1 MFAIV
6 QVGSSQV
13 KIAEGDLIQVN
24 TRAGEAGSTVD
35 LDKVLMFADG
45 NDVRIRQ
52 PFLPNVKVSA
62 KIVQHGLGEK
72 LIAYKFRKRK
82 HSARTRGYRKTFT
95 ALNIT
100 KISA

>member
-13 KIAEGDLIQVN
+13 KVAEGDLIQVN
-24 TRAGEAGSTVD
+24 TMEGEPGSTVD
-35 LDKVLMFADG
+35 LDKVLMVANGD
-45 NDVRIRQ
+45 DIRIGK
-52 PFLPNVKVSA
+52 PFLSDVKISA
-62 KIVQHGLGEK
+62 EIVEQGLGEK
-72 LIAYKFRKRK
+72 VISYKFRRRK
-82 HSARTRGYRKTFT
+82 HSARKRGYRKTFT

>member
-24 TRAGEAGSTVD
+24 RMEGEAGSTVN
-35 LDKVLMFADG
+35 LDKVLMFAND
-45 NDVRIRQ
+45 NDVRIGQ

-72 LIAYKFRKRK
+72 VVAFKFRRRK